1 MKKSPDLVLVL
12 VIVFV
17 VGSVM
22 TGVSHADFQFTSLI
36 QQVFN
41 NS

>member
-1 MKKSPDLVLVL
+1 MKRNPDLVLVL

-17 VGSVM
+17 VGTVM
-22 TGVSHADFQFTSLI
+22 TGVSQSGLEIASVV

-41 NS
+41 S

>member
-1 MKKSPDLVLVL
+1 MKRSPDLLVIL

-17 VGSVM
+17 VGTVM
-22 TGVSHADFQFTSLI
+22 TGVSQSAPEIASVV

>member
-1 MKKSPDLVLVL
+1 MRRSPDLVLVL

-17 VGSVM
+17 VGTVM
-22 TGVSHADFQFTSLI
+22 TGVSQSGLELAAVV
-36 QQVFN
+36 QQVL

>member
-12 VIVFV
+12 VLVFV
-17 VGSVM
+17 VGALM
-22 TGVSHADFQFTSLI
+22 TGVSQSDVQLTALM

-41 NS
+41 S